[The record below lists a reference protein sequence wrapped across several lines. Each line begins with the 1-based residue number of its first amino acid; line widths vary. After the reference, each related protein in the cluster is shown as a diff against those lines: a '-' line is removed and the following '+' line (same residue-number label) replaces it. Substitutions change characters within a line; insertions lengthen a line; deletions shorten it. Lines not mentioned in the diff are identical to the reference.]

1 MANSI
6 VDQPDLTLLLD
17 GARGGD
23 ERSLNQLFQ
32 LLYVDLRRIASA
44 RLRDGARPTQLQ
56 TTALVHESY
65 ARFARLAQL
74 NVTDRAH
81 FLAYAS
87 RVMRS
92 IIVDAA
98 RASAADRRGGHAPH
112 VELTTRIA
120 EERIDPAAADD
131 LDTLRVH
138 EALEELAKIEPV
150 LAKVVEMR
158 YFGGMVH
165 AEIAEALGVG
175 LRTVERDWERARS
188 YLYAM
193 LKEY

>member
-1 MANSI
+1 VN
-6 VDQPDLTLLLD
+6 PTDLTLLLD
-17 GARGGD
+17 GARDGD
-23 ERSLNQLFQ
+23 ERALNELFQ
-32 LLYVDLRRIASA
+32 LLYGDLRRVASA
-44 RLRDGARPTQLQ
+44 RLRDGVPPTQLQ

-74 NVTDRAH
+74 DVTDRAH

-98 RASAADRRGGHAPH
+98 RASAADRRGGNAPH

-120 EERIDPAAADD
+120 EQRIDGEAADD
-131 LDTLRVH
+131 ADTLRVH
-138 EALEELAKIEPV
+138 EALEELAQIEPV

-158 YFGGMVH
+158 YFGGLAH
-165 AEIAEALGVG
+165 AEIAEILGVG